1 MAETKP
7 PATPP
12 QANPQTK
19 PAESEAERTKR
30 QHEEEVARQKRLKEQ
45 DKSHKA
51 GPKTGS
57 LAYSPG
63 ARTGERVPAGDVRG
77 DTFLSDDEISS
88 LAGDIQAGEVGF
100 VKLDEEGTPTGE
112 VLREMPLD
120 PDGSYA
126 RVIGS
131 PQRKY
136 DEIVTPSGAPVTRFM
151 NPEPTLWDA
160 GMLARNPITPEMLEN
175 KYKTPLGAPVVNQP
189 VAV

>member
-1 MAETKP
+1 MADTKP
-7 PATPP
+7 PNTPP

-19 PAESEAERTKR
+19 PADEADRIKR
-30 QHEEEVARQKRLKEQ
+30 QREEEAARQKRQKEEQ

-51 GPKTGS
+51 GPKS
-57 LAYSPG
+57 SALAYSPG
-63 ARTGERVPAGDVRG
+63 ARTGEKVPAGDVRG
-77 DTFLSDDEISS
+77 DTFLSDEEISS

-160 GMLARNPITPEMLEN
+160 GMLARNPITPDMLEN
-175 KYKTPLGAPVVNQP
+175 KYNTPLGAPVVNQP

>member
-1 MAETKP
+1 MADTKP
-7 PATPP
+7 PAPATQP
-12 QANPQTK
+12 K
-19 PAESEAERTKR
+19 PAESEAERVKR
-30 QHEEEVARQKRLKEQ
+30 QHEEEAARRQRDKEKEGKHQ
-45 DKSHKA
+45 A
-51 GPKTGS
+51 GPKTSS

-63 ARTGERVPAGDVRG
+63 ARTGERVPLGDVRG

-100 VKLDEEGTPTGE
+100 VKLDEEGTPTGA

-175 KYKTPLGAPVVNQP
+175 KYNTPLGAPVVNQP